1 MVFKNILLKKMFFA
15 LSLSVAFLFLV
26 YNAQLNKTA
35 SGFKSGVVPNLSAI
49 PLVSPNIPFI
59 QKFNIK
65 ENGLSRLD
73 ILISTYGRENNGNI
87 EIELSDGKTSVF
99 KKRFDTKQLKD
110 NSYIKLEFEKFS
122 SKNKDFILT
131 IRSDNSDPGKA
142 IAVWKTQDGELRFI
156 PYVKISGA
164 AYLNQLFERI
174 SLNNLSLINL
184 YTLHALLF
192 LLVYIISFINI
203 SFIEL
208 IYENI
213 ADGHRKR

>member
-1 MVFKNILLKKMFFA
+1 MVYKSSLLKK
-15 LSLSVAFLFLV
+15 LFLTLFLSAV
-26 YNAQLNKTA
+26 LLFLLYTAQLDKTA
-35 SGFKSGVVPNLSAI
+35 SGFKSGVVPNLSAV
-49 PLVSPNIPFI
+49 PLVSSNIPFV
-59 QKFNIK
+59 QKFNIR
-65 ENGLSRLD
+65 ENDLSRLD
-73 ILISTYGRENNGNI
+73 ILISTYGRENNSNI

-99 KKRFDTKQLKD
+99 KKRFDAKQLKD
-110 NSYIKLEFEKFS
+110 NSYMKLEFEKLS
-122 SKNKDFILT
+122 SKNKDFMLT

-142 IAVWKTQDGELRFI
+142 IAVWETQDGELRFI

-174 SLNNLSLINL
+174 SLNNLPLINL

-192 LLVYIISFINI
+192 FLVYIISFINI
-203 SFIEL
+203 SFIGL